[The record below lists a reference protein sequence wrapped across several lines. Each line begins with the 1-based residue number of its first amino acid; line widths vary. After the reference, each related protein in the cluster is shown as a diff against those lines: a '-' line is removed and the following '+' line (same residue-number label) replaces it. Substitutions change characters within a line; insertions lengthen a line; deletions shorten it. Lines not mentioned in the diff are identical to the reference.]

1 MVLLSHGL
9 YRNQH
14 GGEKVEMVESSAL
27 AQKKTSWRPWI
38 VCFAASLLFFYEFIQ
53 GTMFASIA
61 DQVMRDFQIAA
72 DKMVYLSSAYYLS
85 NVIFL
90 VVAGFLLDRYSA
102 KKMLLGA
109 MFFCVLSTFV
119 LAHTDQFWVAFLC
132 RFVIGIGSAFCFLGP
147 VRIATRWFSPRQMA
161 FVTGAIVTMAMS
173 GGMLAQYPL
182 MKLVSHIGW
191 REALVKVSWVGV
203 VMLFAM
209 FRLIQD
215 RPAGEARAQ
224 QSNMGFWQ
232 VTKQAYLNRET
243 FFSGLYASLMNM
255 GVAVFGAVMGQLYLV
270 QRLNVTQDKA
280 AMINGMLFLGAML
293 GGPLIGFWSDK
304 IQRRLLPMQAGAFV
318 SLLIALAI
326 LYMPVSVS
334 GMAFLFFL
342 LGLATSSQVISF
354 PLVAE
359 KSAPMLIASS
369 ISLVSIVLQGGYIVY
384 QNIYSFVLMQDTAVR
399 MVDGAPSYSLA
410 AYQLATLILPISFLI
425 AGLLVLGLKES
436 SVVSQGK

>member
-1 MVLLSHGL
+1 MVD
-9 YRNQH
+9 
-14 GGEKVEMVESSAL
+14 SSASVQQN
-27 AQKKTSWRPWI
+27 ASWRPWI

-119 LAHTDQFWVAFLC
+119 LAHTDSFWVAFTC

-182 MKLVSHIGW
+182 MQLVSHIGW
-191 REALVKVSWVGV
+191 RHALVNVSWMGA
-203 VMLFAM
+203 VMLVAM
-209 FRLIQD
+209 ARLIQD
-215 RPAGEARAQ
+215 RPSDEVKTQESQIGLWET
-224 QSNMGFWQ
+224 
-232 VTKQAYLNRET
+232 TKQAYLNRET

-270 QRLNVTQDKA
+270 QRLGVTQDKA
-280 AMINGMLFLGAML
+280 AMVNGMLFLGAML

-304 IQRRLLPMQAGAFV
+304 IRRRLLPMRVGAAV
-318 SLLIALAI
+318 SFLIALAI
-326 LYMPVSVS
+326 LYMPVSVF
-334 GMAFLFFL
+334 GMAVLFFL
-342 LGLATSSQVISF
+342 LGLTTSSQVISF

-359 KSAPMLIASS
+359 KSSPMLIASS

-384 QNIYSFVLMQDTAVR
+384 QNIYGFVLMQDTAVQ
-399 MVDGAPSYSLA
+399 MVNGAPSYSLA

-425 AGLLVLGLKES
+425 AGFLVFGLKES
-436 SVVSQGK
+436 SVASEGK